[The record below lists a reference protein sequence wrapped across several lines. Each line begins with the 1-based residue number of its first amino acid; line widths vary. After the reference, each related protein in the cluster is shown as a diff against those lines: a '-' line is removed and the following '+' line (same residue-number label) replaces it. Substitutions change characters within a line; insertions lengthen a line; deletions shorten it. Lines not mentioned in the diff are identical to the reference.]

1 MIHIYT
7 SHNANSFR
15 LTALTALLV
24 TAMTFLPQSLRAQ
37 NPTITTT
44 FTGVTQNEYQQTVL
58 TCTSNPAGFDWN
70 YAMSGYYQ
78 DYSSFSCTTDTE
90 NGGVHFSFDSQ
101 SFEYYLESKNK
112 VIGSFAKGDKIA
124 EIDVVM
130 DQDVRLTPSF
140 TVGRTTI
147 GNAGSQFDTERK
159 ISIYADAACDVESST
174 VGITFRTDDY
184 KNYYTNGLTIKAVRL
199 YNLEEVKEL
208 VPAVTASNKEEI
220 LGQTSGLGE
229 EIEAYKDDA
238 VVLTADSKALFTF
251 PNAANNDG
259 YYEEGSDKL
268 VLLNT
273 PQEDVPA
280 DVPGLPAFNKAF
292 TGITLMVP
300 AGDGTVTIDAKT
312 AGAGFLAVV
321 VGNGKPSFFKS
332 DDVYKSFEVP
342 YACVRNTYI
351 YIYHTETSAAS
362 RGRAPG
368 RKMANTTTLK
378 SVKVK
383 ARRVTSAPPSPSE
396 KKLLTRAIVNEIP
409 VTDGHLVIEG
419 SEYVGAEG
427 DAFSDLDPN
436 AIKYIDLSKTSF
448 ASVEKRSNSLWEKLP
463 YTLVFLPE
471 GCVTP
476 ESSNENFIIGD
487 ICENLQLK
495 SSVKYDFPY
504 DFLAI
509 NATLDTDLSSL
520 PDQTTT
526 VTLPFGLDDVQAAQ
540 IGTFYQFKNIADGKV
555 NMQPVATPE
564 ANKPYLL
571 KASVAAL
578 SAEMVE
584 VKASV
589 SSAGARRAATD
600 PEFVG
605 VFEPTTLS
613 SDAYI
618 YKEGQFEL
626 VTTATTLNAFQAYI
640 KAPGATVTPLTI
652 AFITS
657 GIDMVHGGGVD
668 GAPVYYDLQGRRV
681 LYPKKGLY
689 ILNGN
694 KVIIK

>member
-7 SHNANSFR
+7 SHNAFSFR

-44 FTGVTQNEYQQTVL
+44 FTGATRNNYDQIFLDY
-58 TCTSNPAGFDWN
+58 TSTPEGFDWD

-101 SFEYYLESKNK
+101 SFEYYLETTKGLT
-112 VIGSFAKGDKIA
+112 GSLAKGDKIA
-124 EIDVVM
+124 EIDVVI
-130 DQDVRLTPSF
+130 DQGVRVTPSLSI
-140 TVGRTTI
+140 GRTTI
-147 GNAGSQFDTERK
+147 GYSNYQDYTNST
-159 ISIYADAACDVESST
+159 IVITADAARDIENET
-174 VGITFRTDDY
+174 IEITFRTDEY
-184 KNYYTNGLTIKAVRL
+184 KDQYTNGLTIKAVRL
-199 YNLEEVKEL
+199 YNLEEPKTL
-208 VPAVTASNKEEI
+208 VPVVSVASMEE
-220 LGQTSGLGE
+220 TMGLGE
-229 EIEAYKDDA
+229 AIEDYKNA
-238 VVLTADSKALFTF
+238 SVVLTADKKALFTF
-251 PNAANNDG
+251 PVAANEDG

-273 PQEDVPA
+273 PQGVIPKA
-280 DVPGLPAFNKAF
+280 QPGTFPFNKAF

-351 YIYHTETSAAS
+351 YIYHTETTEAS

-409 VTDGHLVIEG
+409 VTDGHLVIDG

-427 DAFSDLDPN
+427 NAFSDLDAN

-448 ASVEKRSNSLWEKLP
+448 ASIEKRSNSLWEKLP

-476 ESSNENFIIGD
+476 ESSNANFIIGD

-495 SSVKYDFPY
+495 SSVKYDFPC

-526 VTLPFGLDDVQAAQ
+526 VTLPFALDEEQAAA

-626 VTTATTLNAFQAYI
+626 FTTATTLNAFQAYI
-640 KAPGATVTPLTI
+640 KAPGATATPLTI

>member
-7 SHNANSFR
+7 SHNAFSFR

-44 FTGVTQNEYQQTVL
+44 FTGATRNNYDQIFLDY
-58 TCTSNPAGFDWN
+58 TSTPEGFDWD

-90 NGGVHFSFDSQ
+90 NGGVHFEFDSQ
-101 SFEYYLESKNK
+101 SFEYYLETTKGLT
-112 VIGSFAKGDKIA
+112 GSLAKGDKIA
-124 EIDVVM
+124 EIDVVI
-130 DQDVRLTPSF
+130 DQGVRVTPSLSI
-140 TVGRTTI
+140 GRTTI
-147 GNAGSQFDTERK
+147 GYSNYQDYTNST
-159 ISIYADAACDVESST
+159 IVITADAARDIENET
-174 VGITFRTDDY
+174 IEITFRTDEY
-184 KNYYTNGLTIKAVRL
+184 KDQYTNGLTIKAVRL
-199 YNLEEVKEL
+199 YNLEEPKTL
-208 VPAVTASNKEEI
+208 VPVVSVASMEE
-220 LGQTSGLGE
+220 TMGLGE
-229 EIEAYKDDA
+229 AIEDYKNA
-238 VVLTADSKALFTF
+238 SVVLTADKKALFTF
-251 PNAANNDG
+251 PVAANEDG

-273 PQEDVPA
+273 PQGVIPKA
-280 DVPGLPAFNKAF
+280 QPGTFPFNKAF

-351 YIYHTETSAAS
+351 YIYHTETSEAS

-409 VTDGHLVIEG
+409 VTDGHLVIDG

-427 DAFSDLDPN
+427 NAFSDLDAN

-448 ASVEKRSNSLWEKLP
+448 ASIEKRSNSLWEKLP

-476 ESSNENFIIGD
+476 ESSNANFIIGD

-495 SSVKYDFPY
+495 SSVKYDFPC

-520 PDQTTT
+520 PDQTAT

-640 KAPGATVTPLTI
+640 KAPGATATPLSI

>member
-7 SHNANSFR
+7 SHNAFSFR

-44 FTGVTQNEYQQTVL
+44 FTGATRNNYDQIFLDY
-58 TCTSNPAGFDWN
+58 TSTPEGFDWD

-101 SFEYYLESKNK
+101 SFEYYLETTKGLT
-112 VIGSFAKGDKIA
+112 GSLAKGDKIA
-124 EIDVVM
+124 EIDVVI
-130 DQDVRLTPSF
+130 DQGVRVTPSLSI
-140 TVGRTTI
+140 GRTTI
-147 GNAGSQFDTERK
+147 GYSNYQDYTNST
-159 ISIYADAACDVESST
+159 IVITADAARDIENET
-174 VGITFRTDDY
+174 IEITFRTDEY
-184 KNYYTNGLTIKAVRL
+184 KDQYTNGLTIKAVRL
-199 YNLEEVKEL
+199 YNLEEPKTL
-208 VPAVTASNKEEI
+208 VPVVSVASMEE
-220 LGQTSGLGE
+220 TMGLGE
-229 EIEAYKDDA
+229 AIEDYKNA
-238 VVLTADSKALFTF
+238 SVVLTADKKALFTF
-251 PNAANNDG
+251 PVAANEDG

-273 PQEDVPA
+273 PQGVIPKA
-280 DVPGLPAFNKAF
+280 QPGTFPFNKAF

-351 YIYHTETSAAS
+351 YIYHTETTEAS

-396 KKLLTRAIVNEIP
+396 KKMLTRAIVNEIP
-409 VTDGHLVIEG
+409 VTDGHLVIDG

-427 DAFSDLDPN
+427 NAFSDLDAN

-448 ASVEKRSNSLWEKLP
+448 ASIEKRSNSLWEKLP

-476 ESSNENFIIGD
+476 ESSNANFIIGD

-495 SSVKYDFPY
+495 SSVKYDFPC

-520 PDQTTT
+520 PDQTAT

-640 KAPGATVTPLTI
+640 KAPGATATPLSI

>member
-7 SHNANSFR
+7 SHNAFSFR
-15 LTALTALLV
+15 LMALTALLV

-44 FTGVTQNEYQQTVL
+44 FTGATRNNYDQIFLDY
-58 TCTSNPAGFDWN
+58 TSTPEGFGWD
-70 YAMSGYYQ
+70 YSMSGYYP

-101 SFEYYLESKNK
+101 DFEYYLETTKGLT
-112 VIGSFAKGDKIA
+112 GSLAKGDKIA
-124 EIDVVM
+124 EIDVVI
-130 DQDVRLTPSF
+130 DQGVRVTPSLSI
-140 TVGRTTI
+140 GRTTI
-147 GNAGSQFDTERK
+147 GYSNYQDYTNST
-159 ISIYADAACDVESST
+159 IVITADAAKDIENET
-174 VGITFRTDDY
+174 ITINFRTDDS
-184 KNYYTNGLTIKAVRL
+184 KNQYTNGLTIKAVRL
-199 YNLEEVKEL
+199 YNLEEPKTL
-208 VPAVTASNKEEI
+208 VPVVSVASMEE
-220 LGQTSGLGE
+220 TMGLGE
-229 EIEAYKDDA
+229 AIEDYKNA
-238 VVLTADSKALFTF
+238 SVVLTADKKALFTF
-251 PNAANNDG
+251 PVAANEDG

-273 PQEDVPA
+273 PQGEIPKA
-280 DVPGLPAFNKAF
+280 QPGTFPFNKAF

-396 KKLLTRAIVNEIP
+396 QKLLTRAIVNEIP
-409 VTDGHLVIEG
+409 VTDGHLVIDG
-419 SEYVGAEG
+419 SEYVDAES
-427 DAFSDLDPN
+427 DAFYDLDAN

-448 ASVEKRSNSLWEKLP
+448 ASVANRSTMLWEKLP

-471 GCVTP
+471 GCVAP

-555 NMQPVATPE
+555 NMQLVATPE

-640 KAPGATVTPLTI
+640 KAPGATATPLTI

>member
-7 SHNANSFR
+7 SHNAFSFR

-44 FTGVTQNEYQQTVL
+44 FTGATRNNYDQIFLDY
-58 TCTSNPAGFDWN
+58 TSTPEGFDWD
-70 YAMSGYYQ
+70 YSMSGYYP
-78 DYSSFSCTTDTE
+78 DNSSFSCTTDTE

-101 SFEYYLESKNK
+101 DFEYYLETTKGLT
-112 VIGSFAKGDKIA
+112 GSLAKGDKIA
-124 EIDVVM
+124 EIDVVI
-130 DQDVRLTPSF
+130 DQGVRVTPTISI
-140 TVGRTTI
+140 GRTTI
-147 GNAGSQFDTERK
+147 GYSNYQDYTNST
-159 ISIYADAACDVESST
+159 IVITADAARDIENET
-174 VGITFRTDDY
+174 ITINFRTDDS
-184 KNYYTNGLTIKAVRL
+184 KNQYTNGLTIKAVRL
-199 YNLEEVKEL
+199 YNLEEPKTL
-208 VPAVTASNKEEI
+208 VPVVSVASMEE
-220 LGQTSGLGE
+220 TMGLGE
-229 EIEAYKDDA
+229 AIEDYKNA
-238 VVLTADSKALFTF
+238 SVVLTADKKALFTF
-251 PNAANNDG
+251 PVAANEDG

-273 PQEDVPA
+273 PQGEIPKAQPGTVP
-280 DVPGLPAFNKAF
+280 FNKAF

-409 VTDGHLVIEG
+409 VTDGHLVIDG
-419 SEYVGAEG
+419 SEYVDAES
-427 DAFSDLDPN
+427 DAFYDLDAN

-448 ASVEKRSNSLWEKLP
+448 ASIEKRSNSLWEKLP

-471 GCVTP
+471 GCVAP

-555 NMQPVATPE
+555 NMQLVATPE

>member
-1 MIHIYT
+1 MINIYT
-7 SHNANSFR
+7 SHNAFSFR

-44 FTGVTQNEYQQTVL
+44 FTGATRNNYDQIFLDY
-58 TCTSNPAGFDWN
+58 TSTPEGFDWN
-70 YAMSGYYQ
+70 YATSGYYE

-101 SFEYYLESKNK
+101 SFEYYLETTKGLT
-112 VIGSFAKGDKIA
+112 GSLAKGDKIA
-124 EIDVVM
+124 EIDVVI
-130 DQDVRLTPSF
+130 DQGVRVTPSLSI
-140 TVGRTTI
+140 GRTTI
-147 GNAGSQFDTERK
+147 GYSNYQDYTNST
-159 ISIYADAACDVESST
+159 IVITADAARDIENST
-174 VGITFRTDDY
+174 IQITFRTDEY
-184 KNYYTNGLTIKAVRL
+184 KDQWTNGLTIKAVRL
-199 YNLEEVKEL
+199 YNLEEPKTL
-208 VPAVTASNKEEI
+208 VPVVSVASMEE
-220 LGQTSGLGE
+220 TMGLGE
-229 EIEAYKDDA
+229 AIEDYKNA
-238 VVLTADSKALFTF
+238 SVVLTADKKALFTF
-251 PNAANNDG
+251 PVAANEDG

-273 PQEDVPA
+273 PQGEIPTA
-280 DVPGLPAFNKAF
+280 QPGTFLFNKAF
-292 TGITLMVP
+292 TGVTLMVP
-300 AGDGTVTIDAKT
+300 PGDGTVTIDAKT

-383 ARRVTSAPPSPSE
+383 ASRVTSAPPSPSE

-419 SEYVGAEG
+419 SEYFGAAG

-448 ASVEKRSNSLWEKLP
+448 ASIEKRSNSLWEKLP

-495 SSVKYDFPY
+495 SSVKYDFPC

>member
-7 SHNANSFR
+7 SHNAFSFR

-44 FTGVTQNEYQQTVL
+44 FTGATRNNYDQIFLDY
-58 TCTSNPAGFDWN
+58 TSTPAGFDWK
-70 YAMSGYYQ
+70 YATSGYYQ
-78 DYSSFSCTTDTE
+78 DDSSFSCTTDTE

-101 SFEYYLESKNK
+101 SFEYYLETTKGLT
-112 VIGSFAKGDKIA
+112 GSLAKGDKIA
-124 EIDVVM
+124 EIDVVI
-130 DQDVRLTPSF
+130 DQGVRVTPSLSI
-140 TVGRTTI
+140 GRTTI
-147 GNAGSQFDTERK
+147 GYSNYQDYTNST
-159 ISIYADAACDVESST
+159 IVITADAARDIENET
-174 VGITFRTDDY
+174 IQITFRTDEY
-184 KNYYTNGLTIKAVRL
+184 KDQWTNGLTIKAVRL
-199 YNLEEVKEL
+199 YNLEEPKTL
-208 VPAVTASNKEEI
+208 VPVVSVASMEE
-220 LGQTSGLGE
+220 TMGLGE
-229 EIEAYKDDA
+229 AIEDYKNA
-238 VVLTADSKALFTF
+238 SVVLTADKKALFTF
-251 PNAANNDG
+251 PVAANEDG

-273 PQEDVPA
+273 PQGEIPKAQPGTVP
-280 DVPGLPAFNKAF
+280 FNKAF

-409 VTDGHLVIEG
+409 VTDGHLVIGG
-419 SEYVGAEG
+419 SEYIGAEG
-427 DAFSDLDPN
+427 DAFSDLDAN

-448 ASVEKRSNSLWEKLP
+448 ASIEKRSNSLWGKLP

-520 PDQTTT
+520 PDRTTT
-526 VTLPFGLDDVQAAQ
+526 VTLLFALDEEQAAA

-571 KASVAAL
+571 MLKASIAAL

>member
-7 SHNANSFR
+7 SHNAFSFR

-44 FTGVTQNEYQQTVL
+44 FTGATRNNYDQIFLDY
-58 TCTSNPAGFDWN
+58 TSTPEGFGWD
-70 YAMSGYYQ
+70 YSMSGYYP

-101 SFEYYLESKNK
+101 DFEYYLETTKGLT
-112 VIGSFAKGDKIA
+112 GSLAKGDKIA
-124 EIDVVM
+124 EIDVVI
-130 DQDVRLTPSF
+130 DQGVRVTPSLSI
-140 TVGRTTI
+140 GRTTI
-147 GNAGSQFDTERK
+147 GYSNYQDYTNST
-159 ISIYADAACDVESST
+159 IVITADAAKDIENEA
-174 VGITFRTDDY
+174 ITINLRTDDS
-184 KNYYTNGLTIKAVRL
+184 KNQYTNGLTIKAVRL
-199 YNLEEVKEL
+199 YNLEEPKTL
-208 VPAVTASNKEEI
+208 VPVVSVASMEE
-220 LGQTSGLGE
+220 TMGLGE
-229 EIEAYKDDA
+229 AIEDYKNA
-238 VVLTADSKALFTF
+238 SVVLTADKKALFTF
-251 PNAANNDG
+251 PVAANEDG

-273 PQEDVPA
+273 PQGEIPTA
-280 DVPGLPAFNKAF
+280 QPGTFPFNKAF

-396 KKLLTRAIVNEIP
+396 QKLLTRAIVNEIP
-409 VTDGHLVIEG
+409 VTDGHLVIDG

-427 DAFSDLDPN
+427 DAFSDLDAN

-448 ASVEKRSNSLWEKLP
+448 ASVANRSTMLWEKLP

-471 GCVTP
+471 GCVAP
-476 ESSNENFIIGD
+476 ESGNENFIIGD

-495 SSVKYDFPY
+495 SSVKYDFPC

-526 VTLPFGLDDVQAAQ
+526 VTLPFGLDEEQAAA

>member
-101 SFEYYLESKNK
+101 SFEYYLETTKGLT
-112 VIGSFAKGDKIA
+112 GSLAKGDKIA
-124 EIDVVM
+124 EIDVVI
-130 DQDVRLTPSF
+130 DQGVRVTPTISI
-140 TVGRTTI
+140 GRTTI
-147 GNAGSQFDTERK
+147 GYSNYQDYTNST
-159 ISIYADAACDVESST
+159 IVITADAARDIENET
-174 VGITFRTDDY
+174 ITINFRTDDS
-184 KNYYTNGLTIKAVRL
+184 KNQYTNGLTIKAVRL
-199 YNLEEVKEL
+199 YNLEEPKTL
-208 VPAVTASNKEEI
+208 VPVVSVASMEE
-220 LGQTSGLGE
+220 TMGLGE
-229 EIEAYKDDA
+229 AIEDYKNA
-238 VVLTADSKALFTF
+238 SVVLTADKKALFTF
-251 PNAANNDG
+251 PVAANEDG

-273 PQEDVPA
+273 LQGEIPKAQPGTVP
-280 DVPGLPAFNKAF
+280 FNKAF

-409 VTDGHLVIEG
+409 VTDGHLVIDG

-427 DAFSDLDPN
+427 DAFSDLDAN

-448 ASVEKRSNSLWEKLP
+448 ASIEKRSNSLWEKLP

-689 ILNGN
+689 ILNGS

>member
-1 MIHIYT
+1 M
-7 SHNANSFR
+7 
-15 LTALTALLV
+15 
-24 TAMTFLPQSLRAQ
+24 
-37 NPTITTT
+37 
-44 FTGVTQNEYQQTVL
+44 
-58 TCTSNPAGFDWN
+58 
-70 YAMSGYYQ
+70 
-78 DYSSFSCTTDTE
+78 
-90 NGGVHFSFDSQ
+90 
-101 SFEYYLESKNK
+101 
-112 VIGSFAKGDKIA
+112 
-124 EIDVVM
+124 
-130 DQDVRLTPSF
+130 
-140 TVGRTTI
+140 
-147 GNAGSQFDTERK
+147 
-159 ISIYADAACDVESST
+159 
-174 VGITFRTDDY
+174 
-184 KNYYTNGLTIKAVRL
+184 
-199 YNLEEVKEL
+199 
-208 VPAVTASNKEEI
+208 
-220 LGQTSGLGE
+220 
-229 EIEAYKDDA
+229 
-238 VVLTADSKALFTF
+238 
-251 PNAANNDG
+251 
-259 YYEEGSDKL
+259 
-268 VLLNT
+268 
-273 PQEDVPA
+273 
-280 DVPGLPAFNKAF
+280 
-292 TGITLMVP
+292 
-300 AGDGTVTIDAKT
+300 
-312 AGAGFLAVV
+312 
-321 VGNGKPSFFKS
+321 
-332 DDVYKSFEVP
+332 
-342 YACVRNTYI
+342 
-351 YIYHTETSAAS
+351 
-362 RGRAPG
+362 
-368 RKMANTTTLK
+368 
-378 SVKVK
+378 
-383 ARRVTSAPPSPSE
+383 
-396 KKLLTRAIVNEIP
+396 
-409 VTDGHLVIEG
+409 
-419 SEYVGAEG
+419 
-427 DAFSDLDPN
+427 
-436 AIKYIDLSKTSF
+436 
-448 ASVEKRSNSLWEKLP
+448 LWEKLP

-471 GCVTP
+471 GCVAP
-476 ESSNENFIIGD
+476 ESGNENFIIGD

-526 VTLPFGLDDVQAAQ
+526 VTLPFGLDEEQAAQ

-555 NMQPVATPE
+555 NMQLVATPE

-640 KAPGATVTPLTI
+640 KAPGATATPLTI

>member
-7 SHNANSFR
+7 SHNAFSFR

-44 FTGVTQNEYQQTVL
+44 FTGATQNEYQQTVL
-58 TCTSNPAGFDWN
+58 TYTSTPAGFDWD

-147 GNAGSQFDTERK
+147 GNAGSHFDTERT

-351 YIYHTETSAAS
+351 YIYHIE
-362 RGRAPG
+362 
-368 RKMANTTTLK
+368 
-378 SVKVK
+378 
-383 ARRVTSAPPSPSE
+383 TSAPPSPSE

-427 DAFSDLDPN
+427 DAFSDLDAN

-495 SSVKYDFPY
+495 SSVKYDFPC

-509 NATLDTDLSSL
+509 NATLDTDLSLL
-520 PDQTTT
+520 PDQTTA

-626 VTTATTLNAFQAYI
+626 VTTANTLNAFQAYI
-640 KAPGATVTPLTI
+640 KAPGATATPLTI

>member
-7 SHNANSFR
+7 SHNAFSFR
-15 LTALTALLV
+15 LTALTALLI
-24 TAMTFLPQSLRAQ
+24 TTMTSLWAQ

-44 FTGVTQNEYQQTVL
+44 FTGATRNNYDQIFLDY
-58 TCTSNPAGFDWN
+58 TSTPEGFDWD

-101 SFEYYLESKNK
+101 SFEYYLETTKGLT
-112 VIGSFAKGDKIA
+112 GSLAKGDKIA
-124 EIDVVM
+124 EIDVVI
-130 DQDVRLTPSF
+130 DQGVRVTPSLSI
-140 TVGRTTI
+140 GRTTI
-147 GNAGSQFDTERK
+147 GYSNYQDYTNST
-159 ISIYADAACDVESST
+159 IVITADAARDIENET
-174 VGITFRTDDY
+174 IEITFRTDEY
-184 KNYYTNGLTIKAVRL
+184 KDQYTNGLTIKAVRL
-199 YNLEEVKEL
+199 YNLEEPKTL
-208 VPAVTASNKEEI
+208 VPVVSVASMEE
-220 LGQTSGLGE
+220 TMGLGE
-229 EIEAYKDDA
+229 AIEDYKNA
-238 VVLTADSKALFTF
+238 SVVLTADKKALFTF
-251 PNAANNDG
+251 PVAANEDG

-273 PQEDVPA
+273 PQGVIPKA
-280 DVPGLPAFNKAF
+280 QPGTFPFNKAF

-351 YIYHTETSAAS
+351 YIYHTETSEAS

-409 VTDGHLVIEG
+409 VTDGHLVIDG

-427 DAFSDLDPN
+427 NAFSDLDAN

-448 ASVEKRSNSLWEKLP
+448 ASIEKRSNSLWEKLP

-476 ESSNENFIIGD
+476 ESSNANFIIGD

-495 SSVKYDFPY
+495 SSVKYDFPC

-520 PDQTTT
+520 PDQTAT

-640 KAPGATVTPLTI
+640 KAPGATATPLTI
-652 AFITS
+652 AFISS

>member
-7 SHNANSFR
+7 SHNAFSFR

-44 FTGVTQNEYQQTVL
+44 FTGATRNNYDQIFLDY
-58 TCTSNPAGFDWN
+58 TSTPEGFDWD
-70 YAMSGYYQ
+70 YSMSGYYP

-101 SFEYYLESKNK
+101 DFEYYLESKNK
-112 VIGSFAKGDKIA
+112 VTGSLAKGDKIA
-124 EIDVVM
+124 EIDVVI
-130 DQDVRLTPSF
+130 DQGVRVTPSLSI
-140 TVGRTTI
+140 GRTTI
-147 GNAGSQFDTERK
+147 GYSNYQDYTNST
-159 ISIYADAACDVESST
+159 IVITADAARDIENET
-174 VGITFRTDDY
+174 ITINFRTDDS
-184 KNYYTNGLTIKAVRL
+184 KNQYTNGLTIKAVRL
-199 YNLEEVKEL
+199 YNLEEPKTL
-208 VPAVTASNKEEI
+208 VPVVSVASMEE
-220 LGQTSGLGE
+220 TMGLGE
-229 EIEAYKDDA
+229 AIEDYKNA
-238 VVLTADSKALFTF
+238 SVVLTADKKALFTF
-251 PNAANNDG
+251 PVAANNDG

-273 PQEDVPA
+273 PQGEIPKAQPGTVP
-280 DVPGLPAFNKAF
+280 FNKAF

-409 VTDGHLVIEG
+409 VTDGHLVIDG

-427 DAFSDLDPN
+427 DAFYDLDAN

-448 ASVEKRSNSLWEKLP
+448 ASIEKRSNSLWEKLP

-471 GCVTP
+471 GCVAP

-555 NMQPVATPE
+555 NMQLVATPE
-564 ANKPYLL
+564 AKKPYLL

>member
-7 SHNANSFR
+7 SHNAFSFR

-44 FTGVTQNEYQQTVL
+44 FTGATRNNYDQIFLDY
-58 TCTSNPAGFDWN
+58 TSTPEGFDWD
-70 YAMSGYYQ
+70 YSMSGYYQ

-101 SFEYYLESKNK
+101 DFEYYLETTKGLT
-112 VIGSFAKGDKIA
+112 GSLAKGDKIA
-124 EIDVVM
+124 EIDVVI
-130 DQDVRLTPSF
+130 DQGVRVTPTISI
-140 TVGRTTI
+140 GRTTI
-147 GNAGSQFDTERK
+147 GYSNYQDYTNST
-159 ISIYADAACDVESST
+159 IVITADAARDIENET
-174 VGITFRTDDY
+174 ITINFRTDDS
-184 KNYYTNGLTIKAVRL
+184 KNQYTNGLTIKAVRL
-199 YNLEEVKEL
+199 YNLEEPKTL
-208 VPAVTASNKEEI
+208 VPVVSVASMEE
-220 LGQTSGLGE
+220 TMGLGE
-229 EIEAYKDDA
+229 AIEDYKNA
-238 VVLTADSKALFTF
+238 SVVLTADKKALFTF
-251 PNAANNDG
+251 PVAANNDG

-273 PQEDVPA
+273 PQGEIPTAQPGTVP
-280 DVPGLPAFNKAF
+280 FNKAF

-312 AGAGFLAVV
+312 AGAGSLAVV

-409 VTDGHLVIEG
+409 VTDGHLVIDG
-419 SEYVGAEG
+419 SEYVDAEG
-427 DAFSDLDPN
+427 DAFYDLDAN

-448 ASVEKRSNSLWEKLP
+448 ASVANRSTMLWEKLP

-471 GCVTP
+471 GCVAP

-495 SSVKYDFPY
+495 SSVKDDFPY

-526 VTLPFGLDDVQAAQ
+526 VTLPFALDEEQAAA

>member
-7 SHNANSFR
+7 SHNAFSFR
-15 LTALTALLV
+15 LTALTALLI
-24 TAMTFLPQSLRAQ
+24 TTMTSLWAQ

-44 FTGVTQNEYQQTVL
+44 FTGATHNNDQIFLDY
-58 TCTSNPAGFDWN
+58 TSTPEGFDWD
-70 YAMSGYYQ
+70 YAMSGYYE
-78 DYSSFSCTTDTE
+78 DISSFSCTTDTE
-90 NGGVHFSFDSQ
+90 NGGVHFEFDSQ
-101 SFEYYLESKNK
+101 SFEYYLETTKGLT
-112 VIGSFAKGDKIA
+112 GSLAKGDKIA
-124 EIDVVM
+124 EIDVVI
-130 DQDVRLTPSF
+130 DQGVRVTPSISI
-140 TVGRTTI
+140 GRTTI
-147 GNAGSQFDTERK
+147 GYSNYQDYTNST
-159 ISIYADAACDVESST
+159 IVITADAARDIENEA
-174 VGITFRTDDY
+174 ITINLRTDEY
-184 KNYYTNGLTIKAVRL
+184 KDQYTNGLTIKAVRL
-199 YNLEEVKEL
+199 YNLEEPKTL
-208 VPAVTASNKEEI
+208 VPVVSVASMEE
-220 LGQTSGLGE
+220 TMGLGE
-229 EIEAYKDDA
+229 AIEDYKNA
-238 VVLTADSKALFTF
+238 SVVLTADKKALFTF
-251 PNAANNDG
+251 PVAANEDG

-273 PQEDVPA
+273 PQGEIPKAQPGTVP
-280 DVPGLPAFNKAF
+280 FNKAF

-368 RKMANTTTLK
+368 RKMANTTSLK

-409 VTDGHLVIEG
+409 VTDGHLIIEG
-419 SEYVGAEG
+419 SEYVGAESN
-427 DAFSDLDPN
+427 AFSDLDAN

-448 ASVEKRSNSLWEKLP
+448 ASIEKRSNSLWEKLP

-495 SSVKYDFPY
+495 SSVKYDFPC

-520 PDQTTT
+520 PEQTAT

-589 SSAGARRAATD
+589 LSAGARRAATD

-640 KAPGATVTPLTI
+640 KAPGATATPLTI
-652 AFITS
+652 AFISS

>member
-7 SHNANSFR
+7 SHNAFSFR

-44 FTGVTQNEYQQTVL
+44 FTGATRNNYDQIFLDY
-58 TCTSNPAGFDWN
+58 TSTPEGFDWD

-101 SFEYYLESKNK
+101 SFEYYLETTKGLT
-112 VIGSFAKGDKIA
+112 GSLAKGDKIA
-124 EIDVVM
+124 EIDVVI
-130 DQDVRLTPSF
+130 DQGVRVTPSLSI
-140 TVGRTTI
+140 GRTTI
-147 GNAGSQFDTERK
+147 GYSNYQDYTNST
-159 ISIYADAACDVESST
+159 IVITADAARDIENET
-174 VGITFRTDDY
+174 IEITFRTDEY
-184 KNYYTNGLTIKAVRL
+184 KDQYTNGLTIKAVRL
-199 YNLEEVKEL
+199 YNLEEPKTL
-208 VPAVTASNKEEI
+208 VPVVSVASMEE
-220 LGQTSGLGE
+220 TMGLGE
-229 EIEAYKDDA
+229 AIEDYKNA
-238 VVLTADSKALFTF
+238 SVVLTADKKALFTF
-251 PNAANNDG
+251 PVAANEDG

-273 PQEDVPA
+273 PQGVIPKA
-280 DVPGLPAFNKAF
+280 QPGTFPFNKAF

-351 YIYHTETSAAS
+351 YIYHTETSEAS

-409 VTDGHLVIEG
+409 VTDGHLVIDG

-427 DAFSDLDPN
+427 NAFSDLDAN

-448 ASVEKRSNSLWEKLP
+448 ASIEKRSNSLWEKLP

-476 ESSNENFIIGD
+476 ESSNANFIIGD

-495 SSVKYDFPY
+495 SSVKYDFPC

-520 PDQTTT
+520 PDQTAT

-640 KAPGATVTPLTI
+640 KAPGATATPLSI

>member
-7 SHNANSFR
+7 SHNAFSFR

-44 FTGVTQNEYQQTVL
+44 FTGATRNNYDQIFLDY
-58 TCTSNPAGFDWN
+58 TSTPEGFDWD

-101 SFEYYLESKNK
+101 SFEYYLETTKGLT
-112 VIGSFAKGDKIA
+112 GSLAKGDKIA
-124 EIDVVM
+124 EIDVVI
-130 DQDVRLTPSF
+130 DQGVRVTPSLSI
-140 TVGRTTI
+140 GRTTI
-147 GNAGSQFDTERK
+147 GYSNYQDYTNST
-159 ISIYADAACDVESST
+159 IVITADAARDIENET
-174 VGITFRTDDY
+174 IEITFRTDEY
-184 KNYYTNGLTIKAVRL
+184 KDQYTNGLTIKAVRL
-199 YNLEEVKEL
+199 YNLEEPKTL
-208 VPAVTASNKEEI
+208 VPVVSVASMEE
-220 LGQTSGLGE
+220 TMGLGE
-229 EIEAYKDDA
+229 AIEDYKNA
-238 VVLTADSKALFTF
+238 SVVLTADKKALFTF
-251 PNAANNDG
+251 PVAANEDG

-273 PQEDVPA
+273 PQGVIPKA
-280 DVPGLPAFNKAF
+280 QPGTFPFNKAF

-351 YIYHTETSAAS
+351 YIYHTETSEAS

-396 KKLLTRAIVNEIP
+396 KKMLTRAIVNEIP
-409 VTDGHLVIEG
+409 VTDGHLVIDG

-427 DAFSDLDPN
+427 DAFSDLDAN

-448 ASVEKRSNSLWEKLP
+448 ASIEKRSNSLWEKLP

-476 ESSNENFIIGD
+476 ESSNANFIIGD

-495 SSVKYDFPY
+495 SSVKYDFPC

-520 PDQTTT
+520 PDQTAT

-640 KAPGATVTPLTI
+640 KAPGATATPLSI

>member
-7 SHNANSFR
+7 SHNAFSFR

-24 TAMTFLPQSLRAQ
+24 IAMTFLPQSLRAQ

-44 FTGVTQNEYQQTVL
+44 FTGATRNNYDQIFLDY
-58 TCTSNPAGFDWN
+58 TSTPEGFDWD
-70 YAMSGYYQ
+70 YSMSGYYP

-101 SFEYYLESKNK
+101 DFEYYLETTKGLT
-112 VIGSFAKGDKIA
+112 GSLAKGDKIA
-124 EIDVVM
+124 EIDVVI
-130 DQDVRLTPSF
+130 DQGVRVRPSISI
-140 TVGRTTI
+140 GRTATI
-147 GNAGSQFDTERK
+147 YSNYQDYTNST
-159 ISIYADAACDVESST
+159 IVITADAAWDIENET
-174 VGITFRTDDY
+174 ITINFRTDDS
-184 KNYYTNGLTIKAVRL
+184 KNQYTNGLTIKAVRL
-199 YNLEEVKEL
+199 YNLEEPKTL
-208 VPAVTASNKEEI
+208 VPVVSVASMEE
-220 LGQTSGLGE
+220 TMGLGE
-229 EIEAYKDDA
+229 AIEDYKNA
-238 VVLTADSKALFTF
+238 SVVLTADKKALFTF
-251 PNAANNDG
+251 PVAANEDG

-273 PQEDVPA
+273 PQGEIPKAQPGTVP
-280 DVPGLPAFNKAF
+280 FNKAF

-312 AGAGFLAVV
+312 AGAGSLAVV
-321 VGNGKPSFFKS
+321 VGNGKPFFFKS

-409 VTDGHLVIEG
+409 VTDGHLVIDG

-427 DAFSDLDPN
+427 DAFYDLDAN

-448 ASVEKRSNSLWEKLP
+448 ASIEKRSNSLWEKLP

-471 GCVTP
+471 GCVAP

-564 ANKPYLL
+564 AHKPYLL

>member
-7 SHNANSFR
+7 SHNAFSFR

-44 FTGVTQNEYQQTVL
+44 FTGATRNNYDQIFLDY
-58 TCTSNPAGFDWN
+58 TSTPEGFGWD
-70 YAMSGYYQ
+70 YSMSGYYP

-101 SFEYYLESKNK
+101 DFEYYLETTKGLT
-112 VIGSFAKGDKIA
+112 GSLAKGDKIA
-124 EIDVVM
+124 EIDVVI
-130 DQDVRLTPSF
+130 DQGVRVTPSLSI
-140 TVGRTTI
+140 GRTTI
-147 GNAGSQFDTERK
+147 GYSNYQDYTNST
-159 ISIYADAACDVESST
+159 IVITADAARDIENET
-174 VGITFRTDDY
+174 ITINFRTDDS
-184 KNYYTNGLTIKAVRL
+184 KNQYTNGLTIKAVRL
-199 YNLEEVKEL
+199 YNLEEPKTL
-208 VPAVTASNKEEI
+208 VPVVSVASMEE
-220 LGQTSGLGE
+220 TMGLGE
-229 EIEAYKDDA
+229 AIEDYKNA
-238 VVLTADSKALFTF
+238 SVVLTADKKALFTF
-251 PNAANNDG
+251 PVAANEDG

-273 PQEDVPA
+273 PQDVIPKA
-280 DVPGLPAFNKAF
+280 QPGTVPFNKAF

-409 VTDGHLVIEG
+409 VTDGHLVIDG
-419 SEYVGAEG
+419 SEYVDAES
-427 DAFSDLDPN
+427 DAFSDLDAN

-448 ASVEKRSNSLWEKLP
+448 ASVANRSTMLWEKLP

-471 GCVTP
+471 GCVAP
-476 ESSNENFIIGD
+476 ESGNENFIIGD

>member
-1 MIHIYT
+1 MINIYT
-7 SHNANSFR
+7 SHNGFSFR
-15 LTALTALLV
+15 LTALTALLI

-44 FTGVTQNEYQQTVL
+44 FTGATHNNYDQIFLDY
-58 TCTSNPAGFDWN
+58 TSTPEGFEWN
-70 YAMSGYYQ
+70 YATSGYYE

-101 SFEYYLESKNK
+101 SFEYYLETAKGLT
-112 VIGSFAKGDKIA
+112 GSLAKGDKIA
-124 EIDVVM
+124 EIDVVI
-130 DQDVRLTPSF
+130 DQGVRVTPTISI
-140 TVGRTTI
+140 GRTTI
-147 GNAGSQFDTERK
+147 GYSNYQDYTNST
-159 ISIYADAACDVESST
+159 IVITADAARDIENEA
-174 VGITFRTDDY
+174 ITINLRTDEY
-184 KNYYTNGLTIKAVRL
+184 KDQYTNGLTIKAVRL
-199 YNLEEVKEL
+199 YNLEEPKTL
-208 VPAVTASNKEEI
+208 VPVVSVASMEE
-220 LGQTSGLGE
+220 TMGLGE
-229 EIEAYKDDA
+229 AIEDYKNA
-238 VVLTADSKALFTF
+238 SVVLTADKKALFTF
-251 PNAANNDG
+251 PVAANEDG

-273 PQEDVPA
+273 PQGEIPKAQPGTVP
-280 DVPGLPAFNKAF
+280 FNKAF

-396 KKLLTRAIVNEIP
+396 KKMLTRAIVNEIP
-409 VTDGHLVIEG
+409 VTDGHLIIDG
-419 SEYVGAEG
+419 SDYVGAESN
-427 DAFSDLDPN
+427 AFSDLDAN

-448 ASVEKRSNSLWEKLP
+448 TSIEKRSNSLWEKLP

-471 GCVTP
+471 GCVAP
-476 ESSNENFIIGD
+476 ESSNANFIIGD

-495 SSVKYDFPY
+495 SDVKYDFPY

-520 PDQTTT
+520 PGQTVT

-584 VKASV
+584 VKAPV

-640 KAPGATVTPLTI
+640 KAPGATATPLSI

>member
-7 SHNANSFR
+7 SRNAFSFR

-44 FTGVTQNEYQQTVL
+44 FTGATRHNYDQIFLDY
-58 TCTSNPAGFDWN
+58 TSTPEGFDWD

-101 SFEYYLESKNK
+101 SFEYYLETTKGLT
-112 VIGSFAKGDKIA
+112 GSLAKGDKIA
-124 EIDVVM
+124 EIDVVI
-130 DQDVRLTPSF
+130 DQGVRVTPSLSI
-140 TVGRTTI
+140 GRTTI
-147 GNAGSQFDTERK
+147 GYSNYQDYTNST
-159 ISIYADAACDVESST
+159 IVITADAARDIENET
-174 VGITFRTDDY
+174 IEITFRTDEY
-184 KNYYTNGLTIKAVRL
+184 KDQYTNGLTIKAVRL
-199 YNLEEVKEL
+199 YNLEEPKTL
-208 VPAVTASNKEEI
+208 VPVVSVASMEE
-220 LGQTSGLGE
+220 TMGLGE
-229 EIEAYKDDA
+229 AIEDYKNA
-238 VVLTADSKALFTF
+238 SVVLAADKKALFTF
-251 PNAANNDG
+251 PVAANEDG

-273 PQEDVPA
+273 PQGVIPKA
-280 DVPGLPAFNKAF
+280 QPGTFPFNKAF

-351 YIYHTETSAAS
+351 YIYHTETSEAS

-409 VTDGHLVIEG
+409 VTDGHLVIDG

-427 DAFSDLDPN
+427 NAFSDLDAN

-448 ASVEKRSNSLWEKLP
+448 ASIEKRSNSLWEKLP

-476 ESSNENFIIGD
+476 ESSNANFIIGD

-495 SSVKYDFPY
+495 SSVKYDFPC

-520 PDQTTT
+520 PDQTAT

-640 KAPGATVTPLTI
+640 KAPGATATPLSI

>member
-7 SHNANSFR
+7 SHNAFSFR

-44 FTGVTQNEYQQTVL
+44 FTGATRNNYDQIFLDY
-58 TCTSNPAGFDWN
+58 TSTPEGFGWD
-70 YAMSGYYQ
+70 YSMSGYYP

-101 SFEYYLESKNK
+101 DFEYYLETTKGLT
-112 VIGSFAKGDKIA
+112 GSLAKGDKIA
-124 EIDVVM
+124 EIDVVI
-130 DQDVRLTPSF
+130 DQGVRVTPTISI
-140 TVGRTTI
+140 GRTTI
-147 GNAGSQFDTERK
+147 GYSNYQDYTNST
-159 ISIYADAACDVESST
+159 IVITADAAKDIENET
-174 VGITFRTDDY
+174 ITINFRTDDS
-184 KNYYTNGLTIKAVRL
+184 KNQWTNGLTIKAVRL
-199 YNLEEVKEL
+199 YNLEEPKTL
-208 VPAVTASNKEEI
+208 VPVVSVASMEE
-220 LGQTSGLGE
+220 TMGLGE
-229 EIEAYKDDA
+229 AIEDYKNA
-238 VVLTADSKALFTF
+238 SVVLTADKKALFTF
-251 PNAANNDG
+251 PVAANEDG

-273 PQEDVPA
+273 PQGEIPKAQPGTVP
-280 DVPGLPAFNKAF
+280 FNKAF

-396 KKLLTRAIVNEIP
+396 QKLLTRAIVNEIP

-419 SEYVGAEG
+419 SEYVDAES
-427 DAFSDLDPN
+427 DAFYDLDAN

-448 ASVEKRSNSLWEKLP
+448 ASVANRSTMLWEKLP

-471 GCVTP
+471 GCVAP
-476 ESSNENFIIGD
+476 ESGNENFIIGD

-495 SSVKYDFPY
+495 SSVKYDFPC

-520 PDQTTT
+520 PNQTTT

-584 VKASV
+584 VKAPV

>member
-1 MIHIYT
+1 MINIYT
-7 SHNANSFR
+7 SHNGFSFR

-44 FTGVTQNEYQQTVL
+44 FTGATRNNYDQIFLDY
-58 TCTSNPAGFDWN
+58 TSTPEGFEWN
-70 YAMSGYYQ
+70 YATSGYYE

-101 SFEYYLESKNK
+101 SFEYYLETAKGLT
-112 VIGSFAKGDKIA
+112 GSLAQGDKIA
-124 EIDVVM
+124 EIDVVI
-130 DQDVRLTPSF
+130 DQGVRVTPTISI
-140 TVGRTTI
+140 GRTTI
-147 GNAGSQFDTERK
+147 GYSNYQDYTNST
-159 ISIYADAACDVESST
+159 IVITADAARDIENEA
-174 VGITFRTDDY
+174 ITINLRTDEY
-184 KNYYTNGLTIKAVRL
+184 KDQYTNGLTIKAVRL
-199 YNLEEVKEL
+199 YNLEEPKTL
-208 VPAVTASNKEEI
+208 VPAVSVASMEE
-220 LGQTSGLGE
+220 TMGLGE
-229 EIEAYKDDA
+229 AIEDYKNA
-238 VVLTADSKALFTF
+238 SVVLTADKKALFTF
-251 PNAANNDG
+251 PVAANEDG

-273 PQEDVPA
+273 PQGEIPKAQPGTVP
-280 DVPGLPAFNKAF
+280 FNKAF

-396 KKLLTRAIVNEIP
+396 KKMLTRAIVNEIP
-409 VTDGHLVIEG
+409 VTDGHLIIDG
-419 SEYVGAEG
+419 SDYVGAESN
-427 DAFSDLDPN
+427 AFSDLDAN

-448 ASVEKRSNSLWEKLP
+448 TSIEKRSNSLWEKLP

-471 GCVTP
+471 GCVAP
-476 ESSNENFIIGD
+476 ESSNANFIIGD

-495 SSVKYDFPY
+495 SDVKYDFPY

-520 PDQTTT
+520 PDQTAT

-578 SAEMVE
+578 SAEMVDI
-584 VKASV
+584 KATAL
-589 SSAGARRAATD
+589 SAGARRAATD

-640 KAPGATVTPLTI
+640 KAPGATATPLSI

-689 ILNGN
+689 ILNGK

>member
-7 SHNANSFR
+7 SHNAFSFR

-44 FTGVTQNEYQQTVL
+44 FTGATRNNYDQIFLDY
-58 TCTSNPAGFDWN
+58 TSTPEGFDWN
-70 YAMSGYYQ
+70 YATSGYYE

-101 SFEYYLESKNK
+101 SFEYYLETTKGLT
-112 VIGSFAKGDKIA
+112 GSLAKGDKIA
-124 EIDVVM
+124 EIDVVI
-130 DQDVRLTPSF
+130 DQGVRVTPSLSI
-140 TVGRTTI
+140 GRTTI
-147 GNAGSQFDTERK
+147 GYSNYQDYTNST
-159 ISIYADAACDVESST
+159 IVITADAARDIENET
-174 VGITFRTDDY
+174 IQITFRTDEY
-184 KNYYTNGLTIKAVRL
+184 KDQWTNGLTIKAVRL
-199 YNLEEVKEL
+199 YNLEEPKTL
-208 VPAVTASNKEEI
+208 VPVVSVASMEE
-220 LGQTSGLGE
+220 TMGLGE
-229 EIEAYKDDA
+229 AIEDYKNA
-238 VVLTADSKALFTF
+238 SVVLTADKKALFTF
-251 PNAANNDG
+251 PVAANEDG

-273 PQEDVPA
+273 PQNVIPKAQPGTVP
-280 DVPGLPAFNKAF
+280 FNKAF

-409 VTDGHLVIEG
+409 VTDGHLVIDG
-419 SEYVGAEG
+419 SEYIGAEG
-427 DAFSDLDPN
+427 DAFSDLDAN

-448 ASVEKRSNSLWEKLP
+448 ASIEKRSNSLWEKLP

-495 SSVKYDFPY
+495 SSVKYDFPC

-520 PDQTTT
+520 PDRTTT
-526 VTLPFGLDDVQAAQ
+526 VTLPFALDEEQAAQ

>member
-7 SHNANSFR
+7 SHNAFSFR

-44 FTGVTQNEYQQTVL
+44 FTGATRNNYDQIFLDY
-58 TCTSNPAGFDWN
+58 TSTPEGFDWN
-70 YAMSGYYQ
+70 YATSGYYE

-101 SFEYYLESKNK
+101 SFEYYLETTKGLT
-112 VIGSFAKGDKIA
+112 GSLAKGDKIA
-124 EIDVVM
+124 EIDVVI
-130 DQDVRLTPSF
+130 DQGVRVTPSLSI
-140 TVGRTTI
+140 GRTTI
-147 GNAGSQFDTERK
+147 GYSNYQDYTNST
-159 ISIYADAACDVESST
+159 IVITADAARDIENST
-174 VGITFRTDDY
+174 IQITFRTDEY
-184 KNYYTNGLTIKAVRL
+184 KDQWTNGLTIKAVRL
-199 YNLEEVKEL
+199 YNLEEPKTL
-208 VPAVTASNKEEI
+208 VPVVSVASMEE
-220 LGQTSGLGE
+220 TMGLGE
-229 EIEAYKDDA
+229 AIEDYKNA
-238 VVLTADSKALFTF
+238 SVVLTADKKALFTF
-251 PNAANNDG
+251 PVAANEDG

-273 PQEDVPA
+273 PQGEIPTA
-280 DVPGLPAFNKAF
+280 QPGTFLFNKAF
-292 TGITLMVP
+292 TGVTLMVP
-300 AGDGTVTIDAKT
+300 PGDGTVTIDAKT

-351 YIYHTETSAAS
+351 YIYHIETSAAS

-383 ARRVTSAPPSPSE
+383 ARRVTSVPPSPSE

-419 SEYVGAEG
+419 SEYFGAEG

-448 ASVEKRSNSLWEKLP
+448 ASIEKRSNSLWEKLP

-495 SSVKYDFPY
+495 SSVKYDFPC